1 MRLVLSFAL
10 AQLRVTLRERETLFW
25 FVLFPVVLFVLL
37 VAIFGSLGREGTIHF
52 EVGFLNRDQ
61 AAGEAGLGRRIEAI
75 LEDLA
80 QPGADGKEPL
90 LSLHRP
96 AGTGDLDAFQARE
109 EQAVRYGTHALLVV
123 VPEGFSAR
131 VRDALSSRSTTD
143 AVRIQV
149 FRRAGSAS
157 SGFALSILRQVIA
170 GVDQGVLASGG
181 RFRAEDAV
189 VVDTVFLG
197 SARGAEV
204 RYVDFLLP
212 GLVLMAFFTAGLFG
226 VPGALL
232 FAREQRI
239 LRRYWVTPFSVSHF
253 LAGFSVTHAVVCA
266 LQFTLLIVVGRFA
279 LGAEV
284 SFASPEAALFLV
296 LSCATFLAF
305 GFFVASL
312 TKTGAAGMALANAI
326 NLPMTFLSG
335 LYYQLGPLPG
345 PLRILLSVNPLS
357 YLADG
362 LRRVI
367 GLEGATSPLWLCVL
381 VPILWMA
388 FSLLVAG
395 RRLSWDVGR

>member
-1 MRLVLSFAL
+1 
-10 AQLRVTLRERETLFW
+10 VTLRERETLFW

-37 VAIFGSLGREGTIHF
+37 TAIFGSLGQEGTIHF
-52 EVGFLNRDQ
+52 EIGFVDRDE
-61 AAGEAGLGRRIEAI
+61 AAGEGGLGRRIEGI
-75 LEDLA
+75 LEDLSQPA
-80 QPGADGKEPL
+80 QEGKEPL
-90 LSLHRP
+90 LHLHRP
-96 AGTGDLDAFQARE
+96 AGTEDLAAFQARE
-109 EQAVRYGTHALLVV
+109 EQAVRYGTHALLIV
-123 VPEGFSAR
+123 VPEGFSAG
-131 VRDALSSRSTTD
+131 VQDALSSRIGGGP
-143 AVRIQV
+143 AKVQV
-149 FRRAGSAS
+149 FRRAGSSS
-157 SGFALSILRQVIA
+157 SGFALSILKQVIA
-170 GVDQGVLASGG
+170 GVDQGVLASAG

-239 LRRYWVTPFSVSHF
+239 LRRYWVTPFSVSQF
-253 LAGFSVTHAVVCA
+253 LAGFSVTHAIVCA
-266 LQFTLLIVVGRFA
+266 LQFTLLVVVGRFA

-296 LSCATFLAF
+296 LSSATFLAF

-335 LYYQLGPLPG
+335 LYYQLGTLPG

-367 GLEGATSPLWLCVL
+367 GFEGATSPLWLCVL

-388 FSLLVAG
+388 FSLFVAG